1 MPVGNIMHLFR
12 RHPVI
17 PAQSQLRRDAD
28 MAPETDSSDRPDEAG
43 ATGPGA
49 GGFAGFGAE
58 ALPHMDTLFRAAA
71 SMLHSRSEAEDAV
84 QEVYLQALK
93 SFHRFTPGTNC
104 RAWLFRILFHV
115 ISHHRRKWFGRI
127 VFSEREELEQTA
139 VYMEPVAEQLTDDEV
154 IQAFRK
160 LPQQFAEVVMLAD
173 VQEFSYKE
181 IQETLGIPVGTVMSR
196 LSRGRQLLRVHLADC
211 DARAGNRPQCRQPGR
226 RPPHVDHL

>member
-1 MPVGNIMHLFR
+1 
-12 RHPVI
+12 
-17 PAQSQLRRDAD
+17 

-43 ATGPGA
+43 AMGPGD
-49 GGFAGFGAE
+49 GGFAGFDAE
-58 ALPHMDTLFRAAA
+58 ALPHMDALFRAAA

-127 VFSEREELEQTA
+127 IFSQREELEQTA
-139 VYMEPVAEQLTDDEV
+139 VYMVPVAEQLTDDEV

-211 DARAGNRPQCRQPGR
+211 GARAGIVRGAARSPGT
-226 RPPHVDHL
+226 HLT